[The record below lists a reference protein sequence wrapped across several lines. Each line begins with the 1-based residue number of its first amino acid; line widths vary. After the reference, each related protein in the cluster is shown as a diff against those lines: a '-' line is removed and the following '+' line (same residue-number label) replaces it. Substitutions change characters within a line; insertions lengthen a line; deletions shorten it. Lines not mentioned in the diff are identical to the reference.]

1 MKKRLAM
8 SLVAWVMEPETSI
21 RQNITALDEGLGCL
35 TSRLYLRSKVSRKG
49 TRSMRARSFAI
60 SASSSWISLKL
71 SGSSR
76 LSRSSSSLAS
86 LSLPRL
92 LPESAMRRAWAE
104 RSVRTMLMREGLPS
118 LLMPARTV
126 LKVSAPERCR
136 LTRLG
141 SSRSSNMKSRNSS
154 WVIWKTKS
162 SMPSP
167 LLLALPP
174 PRPPPPPDGRGM
186 RSPAV
191 NSLLPGWTMVCRPP
205 RPWCRT
211 GSSISRPGILICS
224 PCSMSVM
231 ERRLTASSTA
241 FLMCSR

>member
-1 MKKRLAM
+1 
-8 SLVAWVMEPETSI
+8 
-21 RQNITALDEGLGCL
+21 
-35 TSRLYLRSKVSRKG
+35 
-49 TRSMRARSFAI
+49 MRARNWLI
-60 SASSSWISLKL
+60 CSSCRRMSSKL

-76 LSRSSSSLAS
+76 SRRSSSAIQLRSLA
-86 LSLPRL
+86 RL
-92 LPESAMRRAWAE
+92 LPDRAMRRAWAE
-104 RSVRTMLMREGLPS
+104 RKVRTMLIRAGLPS

-126 LKVSAPERCR
+126 LKVSLPVRWR

-154 WVIWKTKS
+154 WVIWNTNS

-167 LLLALPP
+167 ELLALPAPLP
-174 PRPPPPPDGRGM
+174 PLPPLGRAIC
-186 RSPAV
+186 SPLT
-191 NSLLPGWTMVCRPP
+191 NSLLPGWTTVCLPP

-211 GSSISRPGILICS
+211 GSSVSRPGMLICS
-224 PCSMSVM
+224 PCSMSVI

>member
-8 SLVAWVMEPETSI
+8 SLVAWVIEPETSI
-21 RQNITALDEGLGCL
+21 RQNITALEVGLGCL
-35 TSRLYLRSKVSRKG
+35 TSRLYLRSKVSRNG
-49 TRSMRARSFAI
+49 TRSMRARSLAI
-60 SASSSWISLKL
+60 SSSSSWISPRL

-76 LSRSSSSLAS
+76 LIRSSSFSAARSLAR
-86 LSLPRL
+86 LP
-92 LPESAMRRAWAE
+92 PDSAMRRAWAE
-104 RSVRTMLMREGLPS
+104 RRVRTMLMRDGLPS

-126 LKVSAPERCR
+126 LKVSVPVMWR

-162 SMPSP
+162 SIPSP

-174 PRPPPPPDGRGM
+174 PRPPPPPDGRAM
-186 RSPAV
+186 CSPAV
-191 NSLLPGWTMVCRPP
+191 NSLLPGWTTVCRPP
-205 RPWCRT
+205 RPWCST
-211 GSSISRPGILICS
+211 GSSISRPGMLICS